1 MIGQM
6 SIYDYLGY
14 PDYYDECGQKQ
25 KSWIR
30 EGFKNAYHEMPDH
43 DILAE
48 VIDRADHRFKTKIYR
63 NKFGYMVFNVTK
75 AKGYDIIWWK
85 EIEPDK
91 SCHTCSY
98 YRMTCDAYTCEPTG
112 IKTCSKFEAWS
123 QNKNLDP
130 ENGCELWEDTK

>member
-6 SIYDYLGY
+6 SIYDYV
-14 PDYYDECGQKQ
+14 PK
-25 KSWIR
+25 
-30 EGFKNAYHEMPDH
+30 
-43 DILAE
+43 
-48 VIDRADHRFKTKIYR
+48 V
-63 NKFGYMVFNVTK
+63 K
-75 AKGYDIIWWK
+75 A
-85 EIEPDK
+85 

>member
-6 SIYDYLGY
+6 SIWDVVD
-14 PDYYDECGQKQ
+14 PEPKQQKGDC
-25 KSWIR
+25 SSCL
-30 EGFKNAYHEMPDH
+30 HEFWKHPPKGGTPVRGKC
-43 DILAE
+43 ITCE
-48 VIDRADHRFKTKIYR
+48 YEP
-63 NKFGYMVFNVTK
+63 K
-75 AKGYDIIWWK
+75 A
-85 EIEPDK
+85 
-91 SCHTCSY
+91 SCYTCSY